1 MSEPRP
7 PGSMLEVF
15 LALFFIVLIGGA
27 FLAFLAFITM
37 GALLWVLAV
46 PAGMFALIA
55 VHYVLWGWLVE
66 GFKTEDADSD
76 DEHDRKDRE

>member
-1 MSEPRP
+1 MSDPRP
-7 PGSMLEVF
+7 GSTLEKF

-46 PAGMFALIA
+46 PAGMFILIA
-55 VHYVLWGWLVE
+55 IHYVLWGWLAE
-66 GFKTEDADSD
+66 GFKADEPDSADEED
-76 DEHDRKDRE
+76 RRT